1 MKVNLLFLI
10 LLFFMFLSCTK
21 SKTDYEAEIDQEVPV
36 YSEFEEAAVLQT
48 ESHKISVEALNG
60 TFYKGYND
68 IRLKVYDKISNE
80 KVKGAVVSF
89 TPIRI
94 GENEQLSSCPHL
106 QEMVYNSGDDFL
118 EGYVVFTERS
128 DDNGKWA
135 FEINLT
141 VDGTISKARQDVIV
155 REQQNKNLNMT
166 SFLGRDE
173 REYIIALIAPQSPKV
188 GENTLVA
195 GIYSQENYEIEQEY
209 GEATFPIY
217 QEAQG
222 YTLRLDPRMPE
233 PSMGNHSS
241 PNNQDLTQK
250 EDGTYEG
257 RVNYTMTGNWTLNFI
272 MLNEQGK
279 VLKGTV
285 VPDDFTPGV
294 EGKKSE
300 LHLDV
305 LF

>member
-10 LLFFMFLSCTK
+10 LLFFTFSSCTK
-21 SKTDYEAEIDQEVPV
+21 SKTDYEAEIDKEVPIHSDFKEAMILETDV
-36 YSEFEEAAVLQT
+36 Y
-48 ESHKISVEALNG
+48 KISVEALNG
-60 TFYKGYND
+60 TFYKGYNEL
-68 IRLKVYDKISNE
+68 RLKVFDKKNN
-80 KVKGAVVSF
+80 KKANVDAANLMPLRRGDG
-89 TPIRI
+89 
-94 GENEQLSSCPHL
+94 GELSSCPHL
-106 QEMVYNSGDDFL
+106 QEMNYQSEEEFFK
-118 EGYVVFTERS
+118 GYVVFTETS
-128 DDNGKWA
+128 DDSGKWT

-141 VDGTISKARQDVIV
+141 VDGSISTAKQDVIV

-209 GEATFPIY
+209 GEATFPTY
-217 QEAQG
+217 QEVQG

-300 LHLDV
+300 LHLDI